1 MGTLKAAV
9 IGVGYL
15 GNFHAQKYAALPD
28 VELTAVADSDPAR
41 AAEVAARYGVHAVTD
56 YRELL
61 GQIDLVS
68 VVTPPATH
76 FPIARACLEAGV
88 HVLVEK
94 PVTETVAEAERLI
107 TLAEQHRRV
116 FQVGHL
122 ERFNPAVLALRPL
135 MEKPTRIQT
144 RRLARFKER
153 GTEVDVVL
161 DMMIHDIDIV
171 LSLVPEPVVAIEASG
186 KAVVTDS
193 IDIAEARLTFAGGC
207 VAELSA
213 SRVHLEMVRAMNVF
227 QPGGWL
233 SIDFANHALLSGR
246 LDERGERDEGRPL
259 ESQPLVRSDALMDE
273 IRAFVSTIQ
282 AGGGPAV
289 TGEDG
294 KRALEVAVAI
304 GQQINAATRGAGRVV
319 GIPR

>member
-1 MGTLKAAV
+1 MGKLRAAV

-15 GNFHAQKYAALPD
+15 GNFHAQKYASLPE
-28 VELTAVADSDPAR
+28 VELVAVADTDADRVS
-41 AAEVAARYGVHAVTD
+41 EVAARYGVRGVTD
-56 YRELL
+56 YRVLM
-61 GQIDLVS
+61 GDIDVVS

-76 FPIARACLEAGV
+76 FPIARACLEAGS

-94 PVTETVAEAERLI
+94 PVTETVAEAETLI
-107 TLAEQHRRV
+107 ALAAARERV

-135 MEKPTRIQT
+135 INRPVRIET

-171 LSLVPEPVVAIEASG
+171 LSLVREPVVAIEASG
-186 KAVVTDS
+186 KAVATDS
-193 IDIAEARLTFAGGC
+193 IDIAEARLVFAGGC

-227 QPGGWL
+227 QPGNWL

-246 LDERGERDEGRPL
+246 LDEHGVRDEGRPL

-273 IRAFVSTIQ
+273 IRAFVGAVQ
-282 AGGGPAV
+282 AGLGPAV

-304 GQQINAATRGAGRVV
+304 GQRINTGSRVPGKVV

>member
-15 GNFHAQKYAALPD
+15 GNFHAQKYAALPG
-28 VELTAVADSDPAR
+28 VELVAVADSDAAR
-41 AAEVAARYGVHAVTD
+41 VSEVAGRYGVLATTD

-61 GQIDLVS
+61 GRVDLVS

-76 FPIARACLEAGV
+76 FPIAQSCLEAGI

-107 TLAEQHRRV
+107 TLAERRGRV

-135 MEKPTRIQT
+135 IDHPTRIET

-171 LSLVPEPVVAIEASG
+171 LSLVPEPVMAIEASG
-186 KAVVTDS
+186 KAVVTES

-246 LDERGERDEGRPL
+246 LDAAGARDEGRPL
-259 ESQPLVRSDALMDE
+259 DSQPLVRSDALMDE
-273 IRAFVSTIQ
+273 IRAFVEAISV
-282 AGGGPAV
+282 GEGPAV

-304 GQQINAATRGAGRVV
+304 GQQIHAAARAAGKVA